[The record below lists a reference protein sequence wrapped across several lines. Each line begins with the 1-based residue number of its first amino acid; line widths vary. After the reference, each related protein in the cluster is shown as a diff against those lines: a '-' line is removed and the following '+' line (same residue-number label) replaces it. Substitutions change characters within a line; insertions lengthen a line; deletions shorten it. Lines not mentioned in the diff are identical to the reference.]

1 MKTKKLAIDA
11 MLAAMCAVLGY
22 VALDTGSIKITF
34 ESLPIL
40 LGALLFG
47 PLDGLAIGLVGTTI
61 YQLARYGISATTP
74 LWIAPYAIAGAFVGY
89 SAKRKHF
96 ALGQKETTVLVT
108 ISELFI
114 TLFNTLTLYIDSK
127 LFGYYLVGFIAT
139 SLVLRLVICI
149 AKAVVFALVLPRLL
163 RAVHLRGGKTT

>member
-47 PLDGLAIGLVGTTI
+47 PLDGLAIGFVGTTI

-74 LWIAPYAIAGAFVGY
+74 LWIAPYAIAGAFVGFG
-89 SAKRKHF
+89 AKKKSF
-96 ALGQKETTVLVT
+96 ALSQKKTLILVVAA
-108 ISELFI
+108 ELFI

-127 LFGYYLVGFIAT
+127 LFGYYFAGFIAT
-139 SLVLRLVICI
+139 SLALRLAICI
-149 AKAVVFALVLPRLL
+149 GKAIVFALVLPRLIRAL
-163 RAVHLRGGKTT
+163 RNRGGDAA